1 MGWGVE
7 PRMKGL
13 NWKTAETAPHSP
25 VVGLAPFLGCPW
37 VSLGKG
43 TGGPGSKNLRLFTWL

>member
-1 MGWGVE
+1 
-7 PRMKGL
+7 MKGL